1 MAQVQRHR
9 RAIAAALLGLAAL
22 AFAPAFAE
30 DQGPNAGTDL
40 YARPVLA
47 IDPGTHTAKIW
58 AQAVDDA
65 GRFAVTGG
73 DDRTVRIWSV
83 ADGKLLRTI
92 WIPIGPE
99 NVGRVYAAAI
109 SPDGSTIAVGGWM
122 ARIQGDYYP
131 IYLFDRESGN
141 LIRRIADDLPDV
153 THFLTFSLAGRY
165 LAATLGAG
173 KGLRVF
179 DRDKNWGEAF
189 RDDQYGDNSYG
200 ATFARGGHLAT
211 TALDGRIRLYEYD
224 PDQNRPDFRRI
235 GEPVK
240 ALSGNLPFRAA
251 FSPDGKRLAV
261 GYFDVA
267 AVDILDGTTLKRVG
281 GQRPANVTHSTDGLD
296 RVAWSRDGRTLFAAG
311 DVYDANDAQWRDLL
325 FAWDRS
331 GLGDEQRMTYCAATT
346 ATDIDA
352 LPGGRV
358 LVASMAPCLGVMDA
372 RGNPIWT
379 APSPILD
386 FSGQADVLRVSQD
399 GEVIDFGYF
408 GFAGPVFRFDVRSLA
423 LSSPSLND
431 DLTFAPKREGFAIDG
446 WLNGTSPTLG
456 GRALPLEAHDIARSL
471 AIAPDAKRFFL
482 GSSFAL
488 TAYDD
493 AGARKWWQPSRNEI
507 WAVNASRDG
516 RVVVTADGDGAI
528 RWRRAD
534 DGRELLALQVLPN
547 RGESAKWELGALDPR
562 RLLRGDA
569 RR

>member
-1 MAQVQRHR
+1 
-9 RAIAAALLGLAAL
+9 
-22 AFAPAFAE
+22 
-30 DQGPNAGTDL
+30 
-40 YARPVLA
+40 
-47 IDPGTHTAKIW
+47 
-58 AQAVDDA
+58 
-65 GRFAVTGG
+65 
-73 DDRTVRIWSV
+73 
-83 ADGKLLRTI
+83 
-92 WIPIGPE
+92 
-99 NVGRVYAAAI
+99 
-109 SPDGSTIAVGGWM
+109 
-122 ARIQGDYYP
+122 
-131 IYLFDRESGN
+131 
-141 LIRRIADDLPDV
+141 
-153 THFLTFSLAGRY
+153 
-165 LAATLGAG
+165 
-173 KGLRVF
+173 
-179 DRDKNWGEAF
+179 
-189 RDDQYGDNSYG
+189 
-200 ATFARGGHLAT
+200 
-211 TALDGRIRLYEYD
+211 
-224 PDQNRPDFRRI
+224 
-235 GEPVK
+235 
-240 ALSGNLPFRAA
+240 
-251 FSPDGKRLAV
+251 
-261 GYFDVA
+261 
-267 AVDILDGTTLKRVG
+267 
-281 GQRPANVTHSTDGLD
+281 
-296 RVAWSRDGRTLFAAG
+296 
-311 DVYDANDAQWRDLL
+311 
-325 FAWDRS
+325 
-331 GLGDEQRMTYCAATT
+331 MTYCAATT

-358 LVASMAPCLGVMDA
+358 LVASMAPCLGLMDA